1 MHMTPAFL
9 LTMFTFSHMPTE
21 AQIDAAPGLEETLA
35 IDAARI
41 ENTPPLFSD
50 AQIDAA
56 PDHIGEPAVPH
67 GWWHGDFNIPTEAEV
82 TAHAEWREK
91 TYYKRCCAAL
101 MSAYR
106 ARSLMMSE
114 DHKTVYLYAYNP
126 MPEAQSDNEA
136 HQQRAAALAF
146 SKHVGVT
153 VEIKA

>member
-1 MHMTPAFL
+1 MSTAFL
-9 LTMFTFSHMPTE
+9 LTMFTFCRMPTE

-35 IDAARI
+35 IEAARS

-56 PDHIGEPAVPH
+56 PGFIPEPPLASD
-67 GWWHGDFNIPTEAEV
+67 WWHGDFNIPTEAEV